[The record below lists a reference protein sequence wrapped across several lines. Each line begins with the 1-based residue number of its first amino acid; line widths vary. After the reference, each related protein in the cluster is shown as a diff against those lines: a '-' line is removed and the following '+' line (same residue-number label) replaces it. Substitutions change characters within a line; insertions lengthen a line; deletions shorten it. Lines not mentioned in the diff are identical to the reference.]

1 MIKFYFQN
9 VVAGKRKVTQVP
21 KSLLQ
26 GVLDMLEANGYI
38 INDNGTVSKNQ

>member
-21 KSLLQ
+21 KALSQ

-38 INDNGTVSKNQ
+38 INDDSTVSKK